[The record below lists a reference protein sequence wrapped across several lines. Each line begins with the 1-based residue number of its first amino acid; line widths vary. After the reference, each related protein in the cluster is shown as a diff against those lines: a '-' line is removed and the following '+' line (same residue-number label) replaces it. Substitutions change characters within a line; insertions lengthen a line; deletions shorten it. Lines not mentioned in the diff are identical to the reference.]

1 VNLIDRHIEQRE
13 IRDEHHEF
21 AHGQTVLQDFGSA
34 EPEHHGPAKT
44 PDQHHARGVVGPE
57 VHGLQRIL
65 PAMIA
70 LPVESLLFIGLA
82 IETHRLPDACQHV
95 LQEGVQFGR
104 PLSNHA
110 IVAMNAFGEQ
120 RGSHHQERNRH
131 KRQQGQFP
139 IEHEQHDHDP
149 DQRQSGCNDFFEPV
163 DEDALH
169 VLGIIQHP
177 RHDLARR
184 TILVKADR

>member
-1 VNLIDRHIEQRE
+1 M
-13 IRDEHHEF
+13 
-21 AHGQTVLQDFGSA
+21 VLQDFGGA

-44 PDQHHARGVVGPE
+44 PDQHHAWGVVGPE
-57 VHGLQRIL
+57 VHGLQSIL
-65 PAMIA
+65 PATIA
-70 LPVESLLFIGLA
+70 LPVKSLLFVGLA

-104 PLSNHA
+104 PFSNRA
-110 IVAMNAFGEQ
+110 IVPMDAFGEQ
-120 RGSHHQERNRH
+120 RRSHHQEGNRH
-131 KRQQGQFP
+131 ECQQSQFP

-149 DQRQSGCNDFFEPV
+149 DQRQPGSNDFFEPV

-184 TILVKADR
+184 TILVEADR